1 MRIAI
6 LVEGKTEMAF
16 KRILLDFLQSR
27 LAGCMPKLDFVPFDG
42 RIPRDKKLRRLV
54 DNLLSIGPAKAD
66 AVIAL
71 TDVYTGTREFA
82 DAADA
87 KRQMTEWVGSNP
99 RFHPH
104 AAQYEFEAWLLVY
117 WIRIQKLAGH
127 NKSAPAGQ
135 PETVNHDRPPA
146 ERIAEIFRIGSCGR
160 RYVKAR
166 DVLSILQN
174 QDLVLSANA
183 CPELRAFLNTILR
196 LSGAQLLQ

>member
-16 KRILLDFLQSR
+16 KRILLGFLQTR
-27 LAGCMPKLDFVPFDG
+27 VAGRMPKLDFSPFDG
-42 RIPRDKKLRRLV
+42 RIPKATKLRRLV
-54 DNLLSIGPAKAD
+54 DNLLSDRRAPAD

-71 TDVYTGTREFA
+71 TDVYTGTREFS

-87 KRQMTEWVGSNP
+87 KRQMSEWVGSNP

-104 AAQYEFEAWLLVY
+104 AAQYEFEAWLLAY
-117 WIRIQKLAGH
+117 WTRIQELAGH

-135 PETVNHDRPPA
+135 PETVDHDHPPA
-146 ERIAEIFRIGSCGR
+146 ERIAEIFRIGSRGR

-196 LSGAQLLQ
+196 LSDAQLLQ